1 MNIEEL
7 TLATGLSITSFLMPW
22 IAVLVSIIMA
32 LLIKDWA
39 TSFAKGLKFKMN
51 RDFNPGDIVLLDG
64 EEAVI
69 ITIGITKTVFEKV
82 NKRGLVWRYVPNE
95 RLAYLKLEKIVRTD
109 VHKNGYS
116 EKKEKLL
123 S

>member
-69 ITIGITKTVFEKV
+69 ITVGITKTVFEKV
-82 NKRGLVWRYVPNE
+82 NKKGLVWRYVPNE

-109 VHKNGYS
+109 VHKNGFS
-116 EKKEKLL
+116 EKKETLL